1 MGFAPS
7 WPKQVIFF
15 PFFLTVVNYTKH
27 FSSLPLLSM
36 WFSGVNVAQQ
46 CEYLSPE
53 RFSSCKTKTRYSL
66 NNSPFSPH
74 PPPGNNHSFY
84 FMFLLF
90 LIHAFSS

>member
-46 CEYLSPE
+46 CEYVYLQ
-53 RFSSCKTKTRYSL
+53 
-66 NNSPFSPH
+66 N
-74 PPPGNNHSFY
+74 
-84 FMFLLF
+84 
-90 LIHAFSS
+90 AFHLAKLKLVTH